1 MSGTSEIMMTDWY
14 TFALLA
20 FLLLGTQRFLYK
32 VSAEYGCDS
41 TVTAFFFMSTVAV
54 LSTALCIIRREI
66 IDNGTVLII
75 LSLINGTAFAVSA
88 VSTMEALKRIP
99 AGTAYPIIRLNTLV
113 VVVFSL
119 IYFGE
124 RPTGLQIAGMGT
136 ALVAIIYIARFT
148 DADGPSVQRRGSGLA
163 FAVLS
168 LLAGAAAAL
177 SSKFAAMQ
185 TNILVFIA
193 ASYAVSTVF
202 SLVLRRPF
210 RKARHTASL
219 GATVIIGLSMGL
231 LNFAGFFAFMTAL
244 STGPLSIIICIT
256 GVYFTVAIALSALI
270 YRERLTRSRLT
281 GIVLAALSVILM
293 RLP

>member
-20 FLLLGTQRFLYK
+20 FFLLGTQRFFYK
-32 VSAEYGCDS
+32 VSAEHGCDS
-41 TVTAFFFMSTVAV
+41 TVTAFFFMATVAV
-54 LSTALCIIRREI
+54 LSTALCIIRRER
-66 IDNGTVLII
+66 IDHGAVLII
-75 LSLINGTAFAVSA
+75 LALINGIAFSVSA

-99 AGTAYPIIRLNTLV
+99 TGIAYPIIRLNTLV

-124 RPTGLQIAGMGT
+124 RPTVLQLAGMAM
-136 ALVAIIYIARFT
+136 ALFAIIYIARFT
-148 DADGPSVQRRGSGLA
+148 DADGPSVHRRGSGLA
-163 FAVLS
+163 FAFLS
-168 LLAGAAAAL
+168 LLAGAAAAV
-177 SSKFAAMQ
+177 SSKFAAMN

-193 ASYAVSTVF
+193 ASYTVSTVF
-202 SLVLRRPF
+202 SLVLRHPF

-219 GATVIIGLSMGL
+219 SATIIIGLIMGF

-256 GVYFTVAIALSALI
+256 GVYFTVAIALSVLF
-270 YRERLTRSRLT
+270 YRERLTRTRLA
-281 GIVLAALSVILM
+281 GIVLAALSVIFM